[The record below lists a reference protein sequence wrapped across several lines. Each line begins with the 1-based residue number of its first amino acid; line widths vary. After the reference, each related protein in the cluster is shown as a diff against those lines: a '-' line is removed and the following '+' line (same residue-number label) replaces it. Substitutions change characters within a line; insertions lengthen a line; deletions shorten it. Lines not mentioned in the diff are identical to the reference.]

1 MENSRLLFLDSFQW
15 YFPLKKKTVQ
25 CKKNRTVC
33 LNQRNARKYNRGQKL
48 ANRAQSSC
56 DKAPEKSC
64 WLPAV
69 VRLRRLLLKLWTSF
83 YDRKSCC
90 FGLVS
95 CLGYLVNLYVQLP
108 RTSTCMNKKNK
119 IKKRWINT
127 SVDYIGGRP
136 FDQFHYS
143 CTCFVV
149 FHVPERK
156 FDAIAI
162 SLGLCYR
169 LITQTKK

>member
-1 MENSRLLFLDSFQW
+1 MRLSFKNRQ
-15 YFPLKKKTVQ
+15 TVQ

-33 LNQRNARKYNRGQKL
+33 LNQWNATKYNRRQKL

-83 YDRKSCC
+83 YDGKCCC

-108 RTSTCMNKKNK
+108 RMSACIKKNK
-119 IKKRWINT
+119 IKKGEQTHRSI
-127 SVDYIGGRP
+127 IGGRP

-156 FDAIAI
+156 FDAIGI

-169 LITQTKK
+169 LITRTKK

>member
-1 MENSRLLFLDSFQW
+1 MLTFLLINFLNFFMIIPYQWAWSLAKVQMKCWFFLCSIMEHSRLLFLDSFRW
-15 YFPLKKKTVQ
+15 DFPLKIGKLSNVR
-25 CKKNRTVC
+25 KNRTVC
-33 LNQRNARKYNRGQKL
+33 LNQWNARKYSRRQKL

-83 YDRKSCC
+83 YDRKCCC

-108 RTSTCMNKKNK
+108 RTSTCMKKK
-119 IKKRWINT
+119 IK
-127 SVDYIGGRP
+127 
-136 FDQFHYS
+136 
-143 CTCFVV
+143 
-149 FHVPERK
+149 
-156 FDAIAI
+156 
-162 SLGLCYR
+162 
-169 LITQTKK
+169 